1 MLSCIKKEK
10 IFTAFT
16 HFQVIFS
23 IFSGKNSTLKYLK
36 KYDWNLKN
44 LNVWIDSWWAPVG
57 SGSGFLNPELLDPD
71 PAENGQAPQ
80 PWIKVQLAAPDPPL
94 RELSGTRPRPS
105 RSRRSPAP
113 FFLQRDRYLVLRSIY
128 YSVIFWKSQDQN
140 CDSYRSN
147 KRKDTP
153 PASKEEKISFLC
165 YEVSEKI
172 NSKGIK
178 ALIR

>member
-1 MLSCIKKEK
+1 MLSCINKEK

-36 KYDWNLKN
+36 KYDWNFKN

-94 RELSGTRPRPS
+94 REWSGTHPRPS

-113 FFLQRDRYLVLRSIY
+113 FFLQRDTLFSVQFTIRL
-128 YSVIFWKSQDQN
+128 YSENHRIKIVI
-140 CDSYRSN
+140 
-147 KRKDTP
+147 
-153 PASKEEKISFLC
+153 AI
-165 YEVSEKI
+165 VVISEKTHHLLAR
-172 NSKGIK
+172 KK
-178 ALIR
+178 KFLFFVMRFQKK